1 MISSYQYQNISHH
14 SIICALKWNNRESKQ
29 LLPQLSAT
37 QISSTTSNMILA
49 EFRLIPCSWDGILT
63 ETYPFLTFDIS
74 RSVFSYLESRDF
86 SFSFYPH
93 AVLGKNSHQQKQQIQ
108 LEMIYPKVCSN
119 IVSRTVLAIGSKNLC
134 CVVKRGTGGKPPWT
148 YPGIGDTQRLPTS
161 QWPRNVC
168 RISWV
173 DRVISC
179 LKGFKKY
186 TAPQT
191 FTKPFWIYVAWHHK
205 GIHPVFLV
213 WAFALKKNLWIH
225 PSMALI

>member
-161 QWPRNVC
+161 QWPRNVVNC
-168 RISWV
+168 QTC
-173 DRVISC
+173 C
-179 LKGFKKY
+179 LPDQLGWQGDFLSQRFQKIHSSPNI
-186 TAPQT
+186 PQT
-191 FTKPFWIYVAWHHK
+191 FLDICCLT
-205 GIHPVFLV
+205 
-213 WAFALKKNLWIH
+213 
-225 PSMALI
+225 S